1 MRSRVFFVWLSA
13 AVVLACAGC
22 ADFHRGPAPRDGGDQ
37 ADGSQAA
44 DLAFQ
49 KLVYPILESECSDC
63 HSASGQASNTYFV
76 LTGNARQDQAT
87 VAALVTP
94 GKPTESMLLIEA
106 TGGAG
111 HSGGQ
116 RFAADSSEYLTIA
129 EWILGLGAASP

>member
-13 AVVLACAGC
+13 AVVFASAGC

-49 KLVYPILESECSDC
+49 KLVYPILERDCSDC

-76 LTGNARQDQAT
+76 LSGDARLDRA
-87 VAALVTP
+87 VVVALVTP
-94 GKPTESMLLIEA
+94 GNPTDSMLLIQA
-106 TGGAG
+106 TRDG
-111 HSGGQ
+111 HGGGQ
-116 RFAADSSEYLTIA
+116 RFTTDSSEYLTIA